1 MDFAINTN
9 LSAFQVYDS
18 LAKIN
23 TNTQKAQL
31 RLATMKKINSVADD
45 TSGFKVGTT
54 LQGQNAVKKADL
66 NNVSSAI
73 NYISTAESS
82 LQLINEK
89 LNQIS
94 AKYTDSLDPL
104 KSKASIAKDINAI
117 ADEIDS
123 ILKNT
128 KINGR
133 NLLAQD
139 DGTELAGNAVFGVGG
154 DVTMDFAS
162 SSYLKVDDLNAVLN
176 GVDVADPGVTS
187 FDGTSYD
194 LTTVLTGPSSID
206 PLMTITYDDGT
217 SEQTNLTTGVWDGY
231 TMQSFS
237 PNLANWLNG
246 RLSNISTSQVSDG
259 GNIEHVHFDALNGK
273 KIISITTAIDQGVD
287 FAQVF
292 GFKMEASG
300 SSGTSR
306 GLRDADAD
314 TVLAAASNLTAV
326 TNNVKAA
333 LGRIGNLSQTL
344 ESRNEFLTS
353 SIANNTALIS
363 KIFDADMAME
373 QLNATKGSIGGQVG
387 TSMLAQVNTS
397 PQQLL
402 SLFR

>member
-66 NNVSSAI
+66 NNVSSAT
-73 NYISTAESS
+73 NYVSTAESS

-94 AKYTDSLDPL
+94 AKYQDSLDPL
-104 KSKASIAKDINAI
+104 KSKTSIAKDINAL

-128 KINGR
+128 KINGN

-176 GVDVADPGVTS
+176 GGAVADPGQESINSDITNGNDPYTGGNQTS
-187 FDGTSYD
+187 IIHAEFADGTSNDYSIAITDTSTIGDLFNVLEDNMFADNFLAISGVYIPFDGSVTITVAHRD
-194 LTTVLTGPSSID
+194 LT
-206 PLMTITYDDGT
+206 
-217 SEQTNLTTGVWDGY
+217 
-231 TMQSFS
+231 
-237 PNLANWLNG
+237 NWAYI
-246 RLSNISTSQVSDG
+246 SNITSLETTSGYDITG
-259 GNIEHVHFDALNGK
+259 ALG
-273 KIISITTAIDQGVD
+273 IT
-287 FAQVF
+287 
-292 GFKMEASG
+292 KHSSASAG
-300 SSGTSR
+300 AG
-306 GLRDADAD
+306 GLRASDAD
-314 TVLAAASNLTAV
+314 TVLAAASNLTDV

-333 LGRIGNLSQTL
+333 LGRIGNISQTL

-387 TSMLAQVNTS
+387 ISMLSQVNAA

>member
-9 LSAFQVYDS
+9 LCAFQVYDS
-18 LAKIN
+18 LAKVN

-89 LNQIS
+89 LNQIT

-104 KSKASIAKDINAI
+104 KSKTSIAKDINAL

-128 KINGR
+128 KINGS

-176 GVDVADPGVTS
+176 GGAVADPGVDQYDGSIVNITNVIPDGSVSTLVATYADGSSDSFTVDLSDCVDYADTWNKIYATLPAGLGLSGNGNPSAYVATVYSHDKNITDFETISGFDWTS
-187 FDGTSYD
+187 AF
-194 LTTVLTGPSSID
+194 
-206 PLMTITYDDGT
+206 
-217 SEQTNLTTGVWDGY
+217 GV
-231 TMQSFS
+231 TRHS
-237 PNLANWLNG
+237 
-246 RLSNISTSQVSDG
+246 STSAG
-259 GNIEHVHFDALNGK
+259 AG
-273 KIISITTAIDQGVD
+273 
-287 FAQVF
+287 
-292 GFKMEASG
+292 
-300 SSGTSR
+300 
-306 GLRDADAD
+306 GLRDSDAD

-333 LGRIGNLSQTL
+333 LGRIGNVSQTL

-373 QLNATKGSIGGQVG
+373 QLNSTKGSIGGQVG
-387 TSMLAQVNTS
+387 TSMLAQVNNA

>member
-54 LQGQNAVKKADL
+54 LQGQNAVKQADL
-66 NNVSSAI
+66 NNVSSAT
-73 NYISTAESS
+73 NYVSTAESS

-89 LNQIS
+89 LNQIT
-94 AKYTDSLDPL
+94 AKYQDSLDPL

-128 KINGR
+128 KINGS

-176 GVDVADPGVTS
+176 GGAVADPGVHSYSGTVINMVNSYFVSGASLSTVEIEYADGSSES
-187 FDGTSYD
+187 FNVTIER
-194 LTTVLTGPSSID
+194 SI
-206 PLMTITYDDGT
+206 
-217 SEQTNLTTGVWDGY
+217 
-231 TMQSFS
+231 
-237 PNLANWLNG
+237 G
-246 RLSNISTSQVSDG
+246 RLSDLANDFYDDVLVQDGVGVHMGGYFNPTGQYEVVANDSNITSLTTTAG
-259 GNIEHVHFDALNGK
+259 FD
-273 KIISITTAIDQGVD
+273 ITTLLGITRHSS
-287 FAQVF
+287 
-292 GFKMEASG
+292 ASAG
-300 SSGTSR
+300 AG
-306 GLRDADAD
+306 GLRDSDAD
-314 TVLAAASNLTAV
+314 TVLAAASNLTGV

-333 LGRIGNLSQTL
+333 LGRIGNISQTL
-344 ESRNEFLTS
+344 ESRNEYLTS

-373 QLNATKGSIGGQVG
+373 QLNATKGSIGGQIGVN
-387 TSMLAQVNTS
+387 MLSQVNTS

>member
-1 MDFAINTN
+1 M
-9 LSAFQVYDS
+9 
-18 LAKIN
+18 
-23 TNTQKAQL
+23 
-31 RLATMKKINSVADD
+31 
-45 TSGFKVGTT
+45 
-54 LQGQNAVKKADL
+54 
-66 NNVSSAI
+66 
-73 NYISTAESS
+73 
-82 LQLINEK
+82 QLINEK

-94 AKYTDSLDPL
+94 AKYQDSLDPL
-104 KSKASIAKDINAI
+104 KSKTSIAKDINAL

-128 KINGR
+128 KINGS
-133 NLLAQD
+133 NLLAQA

-176 GVDVADPGVTS
+176 GGPVVEPGVTS
-187 FDGTSYD
+187 FDGTSLD
-194 LTTVLTGPSSID
+194 RTIVLSGPEILF
-206 PLMTITYDDGT
+206 PTLTITYSDGNY
-217 SEQTNLTTGVWDGY
+217 EQTV
-231 TMQSFS
+231 
-237 PNLANWLNG
+237 
-246 RLSNISTSQVSDG
+246 ISTSYDGDNIGAWNPPLAAWINDNTDNVSASYISDG
-259 GNIEHVHFDALNGK
+259 GNFEHLHFDALNGK
-273 KIISITTAIDQGVD
+273 RITSITTSIDQGID
-287 FAQVF
+287 FADVL

-300 SSGTSR
+300 GSGGG
-306 GLRDADAD
+306 GLRDSDAD

-373 QLNATKGSIGGQVG
+373 QLNATKGSIGGQIGVN
-387 TSMLAQVNTS
+387 MLSQVNAA

>member
-45 TSGFKVGTT
+45 TSGFKVGST
-54 LQGQNAVKKADL
+54 LQGQNAVKQADL
-66 NNVSSAI
+66 NNVSSAT
-73 NYISTAESS
+73 NYVSTAESS

-94 AKYTDSLDPL
+94 AKYQDSLDPL

-128 KINGR
+128 KINGN
-133 NLLAQD
+133 NLLAQA

-176 GVDVADPGVTS
+176 GGAVADPGQESINSDITNGNDPYTGGNQTS
-187 FDGTSYD
+187 IIHAEFADGTSNDYSIAITDTSTIGDLFNVLEDNMFADNFLAISGVYIPFDGSVTITVAHRD
-194 LTTVLTGPSSID
+194 LT
-206 PLMTITYDDGT
+206 
-217 SEQTNLTTGVWDGY
+217 
-231 TMQSFS
+231 
-237 PNLANWLNG
+237 NWAYI
-246 RLSNISTSQVSDG
+246 SNITSLETTSGYDITG
-259 GNIEHVHFDALNGK
+259 ALG
-273 KIISITTAIDQGVD
+273 IT
-287 FAQVF
+287 
-292 GFKMEASG
+292 KHSSASAG
-300 SSGTSR
+300 AG
-306 GLRDADAD
+306 GLRASDAD
-314 TVLAAASNLTAV
+314 TVLAAASNLTDV

-333 LGRIGNLSQTL
+333 LGRIGNISQTL
-344 ESRNEFLTS
+344 ESRNEYLTS

-387 TSMLAQVNTS
+387 INMLSQVNAA

>member
-1 MDFAINTN
+1 MAFAINTN

-89 LNQIS
+89 LNQIT
-94 AKYTDSLDPL
+94 AKYQDSLDPL
-104 KSKASIAKDINAI
+104 KSKTSIAKDINAL

-128 KINGR
+128 KINGS

-162 SSYLKVDDLNAVLN
+162 SSYLKVDELNAVLN
-176 GVDVADPGVTS
+176 GGAVADPGVAYYEGSIINLLDQYNGGNTTTTTKATFS
-187 FDGTSYD
+187 DGTTETWDVLIYECNNLDEIFMRWRQGVRQTFQVTPHLHGTQTEAYIEIEAGNKNITDFETISGLD
-194 LTTVLTGPSSID
+194 VTTL
-206 PLMTITYDDGT
+206 L
-217 SEQTNLTTGVWDGY
+217 GV
-231 TMQSFS
+231 TRHS
-237 PNLANWLNG
+237 
-246 RLSNISTSQVSDG
+246 STSAG
-259 GNIEHVHFDALNGK
+259 AG
-273 KIISITTAIDQGVD
+273 
-287 FAQVF
+287 
-292 GFKMEASG
+292 
-300 SSGTSR
+300 
-306 GLRDADAD
+306 GLRASDAD
-314 TVLAAASNLTAV
+314 TVLAAASNLTDV

-387 TSMLAQVNTS
+387 TSMLAQVNTA

>member
-1 MDFAINTN
+1 MAFAINTN

-18 LAKIN
+18 LAKVN

-54 LQGQNAVKKADL
+54 LQGQNAVKRADL

-128 KINGR
+128 KINGN

-176 GVDVADPGVTS
+176 GGAVADPGVDHYEGSIINFSDEYNGGDTTTTTKATYS
-187 FDGTSYD
+187 DGTTETWD
-194 LTTVLTGPSSID
+194 VSISGCNT
-206 PLMTITYDDGT
+206 LANVYDDWTDVVYQT
-217 SEQTNLTTGVWDGY
+217 SHVFPAAGASLVLIQSPIKNITDLETISGLDVTTLLGV
-231 TMQSFS
+231 TRHSS
-237 PNLANWLNG
+237 
-246 RLSNISTSQVSDG
+246 
-259 GNIEHVHFDALNGK
+259 
-273 KIISITTAIDQGVD
+273 
-287 FAQVF
+287 
-292 GFKMEASG
+292 ASAG
-300 SSGTSR
+300 AG
-306 GLRDADAD
+306 GLRDSDAD
-314 TVLAAASNLTAV
+314 TVLAAASNLTDV